1 MPESFLDETGLNSAG
16 EIFKYTNTVLNVGNF
31 IPAAQKSGLAGEVL
45 NIDSSEALMKID
57 SDLNAL
63 RAQGAGHV
71 VVDGSAGRRVVAG
84 GIVGRSI
91 AAGRAPRP
99 ARSIIL
105 DIDLDFFAPE
115 MDYIDNEFKLVVIK
129 KLMSLA
135 DVVTIATSPF
145 FIEQNLAINWLK
157 RIM

>member
-1 MPESFLDETGLNSAG
+1 MTRGSLISKMSHALRSASG
-16 EIFKYTNTVLNVGNF
+16 RE
-31 IPAAQKSGLAGEVL
+31 KSYIYGKHALE
-45 NIDSSEALMKID
+45 EALR
-57 SDLNAL
+57 NAP
-63 RAQGAGHV
+63 
-71 VVDGSAGRRVVAG
+71 RVVKK
-84 GIVGRSI
+84 V
-91 AAGRAPRP
+91 
-99 ARSIIL
+99 
-105 DIDLDFFAPE
+105 FFAPE